1 MSKIVVIDDE
11 EDILEDIK
19 AFLSLKGYS
28 VSTAA
33 NAQEGLKLIL
43 DTQPDVAILD
53 IRMPGM
59 SGLEILR
66 LAKES
71 QPKLIS
77 IILTG
82 QQQEVIESKSR
93 ALGAPLYLTKPIGL
107 EELERAVDKVLQK
120 GRA

>member
-11 EDILEDIK
+11 EDMLEDIK
-19 AFLSLKGYS
+19 AFLSLRGYS
-28 VSTAA
+28 VLTAA

-82 QQQEVIESKSR
+82 QQQEVAESKSR
-93 ALGAPLYLTKPIGL
+93 ALGASLYLTKPIGL

-120 GRA
+120 GKV